1 MKKSSIFIG
10 SLLLCSLFWPLHGF
24 ASPATTT
31 EARTAKWAELRQT
44 NSELVRELA
53 ELELQIS
60 LLKTPTAEL
69 VKQLAEAKLQLNKSQ
84 VALATSNAK
93 LEDAGN
99 SLNDAKSSLESLS
112 KCLQMER
119 EKNKAVQDRIRRQ
132 RNTAY
137 ILLGFAIVKLAV
149 DAI

>member
-1 MKKSSIFIG
+1 MKKSNIFIG
-10 SLLLCSLFWPLHGF
+10 SLLLCLLFWPLLSY

-31 EARTAKWAELRQT
+31 EARTAKWAELKQT
-44 NSELVRELA
+44 NGELVRELA

-60 LLKTPTAEL
+60 LLRTPTAEL
-69 VKQLAEAKLQLNKSQ
+69 AKQLTEAKLQLNKSQ
-84 VALATSNAK
+84 EALATSNAK

-112 KCLQMER
+112 KCLQAER
-119 EKNKAVQDRIRRQ
+119 SKNKAVQARIRRQ
-132 RNTAY
+132 RNVAY
-137 ILLGFAIVKLAV
+137 ILLGFAVVKLAA